1 MKKLPEQIVVRWEEG
16 DEPYLSVFDN
26 EHCASER
33 GEKHAIGVYRL
44 VETKTVELV
53 AKVTNPEA
61 KEAQNQANQDNQ
73 RPLEPEAAELEFEG

>member
-61 KEAQNQANQDNQ
+61 KEAQNQVVS
-73 RPLEPEAAELEFEG
+73 